1 MTHEKGQT
9 GPVGSMDGSADFVQE
24 NRDKLCAL
32 AAALK
37 HLVEVIEAHEIESL
51 SCDRDGNEYCDCL
64 QNAATEA
71 KRLLPNLDDEPRRGG
86 AGSNAT

>member
-1 MTHEKGQT
+1 MTQET
-9 GPVGSMDGSADFVQE
+9 EMPRSLAVNAGSADFVQE
-24 NRDKLCAL
+24 NHDKLCAL

-64 QNAATEA
+64 RNAATEA
-71 KRLLPNLDDEPRRGG
+71 KRLLPNAQL
-86 AGSNAT
+86 SNSGQP